1 MVPSFAYIG
10 NAIMGERIYQN
21 IFPKLAPFLV
31 PKTVTTF
38 SVCLRNVVSFFTLF
52 LVAEIG
58 TSGSAR
64 PQLRGNV
71 YLARACRLE
80 STGECYDDCGMVWMR
95 VQAHE
100 KFLLQQ
106 CVSGG
111 LV

>member
-10 NAIMGERIYQN
+10 NAIIGEGIEQN
-21 IFPKLAPFLV
+21 RFPKLAQVLV
-31 PKTVTTF
+31 PKSVTTF
-38 SVCLRNVVSFFTLF
+38 SVCLRNVVSILTLF

-71 YLARACRLE
+71 YLAKACRFE
-80 STGECYDDCGMVWMR
+80 SLGDCYDDCGMVWMR

-100 KFLLQQ
+100 ELLLQQ

>member
-10 NAIMGERIYQN
+10 NAIMGEGIDQN
-21 IFPKLAPFLV
+21 RFPKLAQVLV
-31 PKTVTTF
+31 PKSVTTL
-38 SVCLRNVVSFFTLF
+38 SVCLRNVVSILTLF

-71 YLARACRLE
+71 YLAKACRFE
-80 STGECYDDCGMVWMR
+80 SVGDCYDDCGMVWMR

-100 KFLLQQ
+100 KLLLQQ